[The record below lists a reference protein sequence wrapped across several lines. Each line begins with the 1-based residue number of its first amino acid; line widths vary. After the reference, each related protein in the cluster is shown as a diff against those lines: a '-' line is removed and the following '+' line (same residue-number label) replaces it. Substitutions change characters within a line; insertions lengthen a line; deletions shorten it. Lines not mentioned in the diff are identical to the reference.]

1 MNELIQFILNLDDPT
16 DPIGKSI
23 ILWIKIFFGI
33 GVINYVLHILWIW
46 SWEKLNL
53 SNVQNYIRANHGLG
67 DTSPELLERLRNA
80 KVSKLSIIYKRI
92 HDLVQIKQKS
102 GQITQDALADIH
114 AGQASRKAGLSNY
127 ILGILIILGLIGTLR
142 GLITAIVEVQPLL
155 QDIQDIDQ
163 FPMISEALRET
174 LAGMNTAF
182 VTTLAGLGASFGL
195 GFFGW
200 LFNWLNS
207 AFLTHF
213 ERFVSTE
220 IIPHFTQTPEASIA
234 SAVEQLTKCADT
246 LELATQENVQA
257 MHQAIQLLTDTS
269 WGGHLEQQYI
279 LADNFGRTAESLLGS
294 LGKISEHQVLIKTT
308 VEKFDGLTEQSM
320 SQIGE
325 YQKALRQGLEDSVPK
340 LEEESE
346 ALKTTIAEYRTSQAT
361 FIDDLAS
368 ALQKQLQP
376 VTKNQE
382 EIVQTLNKTAGHL
395 SESLTKISEYQT
407 HITSAVEG
415 FNEATMESMSQ
426 ITEYQDVLRQG
437 LEDAIPKLTAESQTL
452 KTTIGEY
459 QDSQSKF
466 VDELSG
472 TLQGHLQSV
481 TENQQKMVD
490 MLTDELSNT
499 LDPFNESNAQLVTQI
514 KEYQGTVQRGL
525 ENSLSQFAAES
536 QTLKT
541 AIDEYQNSQSRFIDE
556 LSGTLQGHLQSVTE
570 NQQEMVHML
579 TDELSNTLD
588 PFNEVNTRLASQI
601 REYQSTMQRGL
612 ENSLSQFAAESQA
625 LKTAI
630 DEYRDSQSTFVD
642 ELSDALQAKL
652 RPITESQEGMVRV
665 LTGLSDELQIR
676 SVLETQNQVF
686 GRIEDQLN
694 GYGERV
700 DQQNELIQALVAN
713 VQMFLQRPSGGE
725 NRTMGEDSSQQIPTQ
740 LLNQISLKL
749 EALNDTMRRPG
760 IYRWGSEIR
769 RWFGGSR

>member
-1 MNELIQFILNLDDPT
+1 MNELIQFILTLDDPA

-23 ILWIKIFFGI
+23 ILWIKIFFVI
-33 GVINYVLHILWIW
+33 GVINYVLHVLRIW
-46 SWEKLNL
+46 GWEKFNLNK
-53 SNVQNYIRANHGLG
+53 VQNYIRTHHGLG
-67 DTSPELLERLRNA
+67 DTSPELLERLRKA
-80 KVSKLSIIYKRI
+80 KVSNFSVVYKRI

-127 ILGILIILGLIGTLR
+127 ILAILIILGLIGTLR

-182 VTTLAGLGASFGL
+182 VTTLAGLGASFVL

-234 SAVEQLTKCADT
+234 SAVEQLTKCTDT
-246 LELATQENVQA
+246 LELATRENVQA

-279 LADNFGRTAESLLGS
+279 LADNFGRTAESLLKS
-294 LGKISEHQVLIKTT
+294 LSGINEYQFLITSTVGKFEDLTT
-308 VEKFDGLTEQSM
+308 QSM
-320 SQIGE
+320 SQIGK
-325 YQKALRQGLEDSVPK
+325 YQEELRHGLEDSVPK
-340 LEEESE
+340 LEKESN
-346 ALKTTIAEYRTSQAT
+346 ALKATIAEYRTSQAT

-376 VTKNQE
+376 ITKNQE
-382 EIVQTLNKTAGHL
+382 EIAQTLNETAGHL
-395 SESLTKISEYQT
+395 LESLTKISEYQI

-415 FNEATMESMSQ
+415 FNEVTMESMSQ

-437 LEDAIPKLTAESQTL
+437 LEDAVPK
-452 KTTIGEY
+452 
-459 QDSQSKF
+459 
-466 VDELSG
+466 
-472 TLQGHLQSV
+472 
-481 TENQQKMVD
+481 
-490 MLTDELSNT
+490 
-499 LDPFNESNAQLVTQI
+499 
-514 KEYQGTVQRGL
+514 
-525 ENSLSQFAAES
+525 FAAES

-541 AIDEYQNSQSRFIDE
+541 AIDEYQDSQSRFIDE

-570 NQQEMVHML
+570 NQQETVHIL

-588 PFNEVNTRLASQI
+588 PFNKVNARLVSQI

-612 ENSLSQFAAESQA
+612 ENSLSKFAVESQT

-630 DEYRDSQSTFVD
+630 GEYRESQSMFVD

-676 SVLETQNQVF
+676 SVLEAQNQVF
-686 GRIEDQLN
+686 GRIENQLN

-700 DQQNELIQALVAN
+700 DQQNQLIQALITN
-713 VQMFLQRPSGGE
+713 VQMLLQKPSEGG
-725 NRTMGEDSSQQIPTQ
+725 NRTVGSDSSQQISQQ

-749 EALNDTMRRPG
+749 DALNDTMRRPG
-760 IYRWGSEIR
+760 IYRWVSEIR
-769 RWFGGSR
+769 GWFGGSR

>member
-1 MNELIQFILNLDDPT
+1 MNELIQFILTLDDPA

-23 ILWIKIFFGI
+23 ILWIKIFFVI
-33 GVINYVLHILWIW
+33 GVINYVLHVLRIW
-46 SWEKLNL
+46 GWEKFNLNK
-53 SNVQNYIRANHGLG
+53 VQNYIRTHHGLG
-67 DTSPELLERLRNA
+67 DTSPELLERLRKA
-80 KVSKLSIIYKRI
+80 KVSNFSVVYKRI

-127 ILGILIILGLIGTLR
+127 ILAILIILGLIGTLR

-182 VTTLAGLGASFGL
+182 VTTLAGLGASFVL

-234 SAVEQLTKCADT
+234 SAVEQLTKCTDT
-246 LELATQENVQA
+246 LELATRENVQA

-279 LADNFGRTAESLLGS
+279 LADNFGRTAESLLKS
-294 LGKISEHQVLIKTT
+294 LSGINEYQFLITSTVGKFEDLTT
-308 VEKFDGLTEQSM
+308 QSM
-320 SQIGE
+320 SQIGK
-325 YQKALRQGLEDSVPK
+325 YQEELRHGLEDSVPK
-340 LEEESE
+340 LEKESN
-346 ALKTTIAEYRTSQAT
+346 ALKATIAEYRTSQAT

-376 VTKNQE
+376 ITKNQE
-382 EIVQTLNKTAGHL
+382 EIAQTLNETAGHL
-395 SESLTKISEYQT
+395 LESLTKISEYQI

-415 FNEATMESMSQ
+415 FNEVTMESMSQ

-437 LEDAIPKLTAESQTL
+437 LEDAVPK
-452 KTTIGEY
+452 
-459 QDSQSKF
+459 
-466 VDELSG
+466 
-472 TLQGHLQSV
+472 
-481 TENQQKMVD
+481 
-490 MLTDELSNT
+490 
-499 LDPFNESNAQLVTQI
+499 
-514 KEYQGTVQRGL
+514 
-525 ENSLSQFAAES
+525 FAAES

-541 AIDEYQNSQSRFIDE
+541 AIDEYQDSQSRFIDE

-570 NQQEMVHML
+570 NQQETVHIL

-588 PFNEVNTRLASQI
+588 PFNEVNARLVSQI

-612 ENSLSQFAAESQA
+612 ENSLSKFAVESQT

-630 DEYRDSQSTFVD
+630 GEYRESQSMFVD

-676 SVLETQNQVF
+676 SVLEAQNQVF
-686 GRIEDQLN
+686 GRIENQLN

-700 DQQNELIQALVAN
+700 DQQNQLIQALITN
-713 VQMFLQRPSGGE
+713 VQMLLQKPSEGG
-725 NRTMGEDSSQQIPTQ
+725 NRTVGSDSSQQISQQ

-749 EALNDTMRRPG
+749 DALNDTMRRPG
-760 IYRWGSEIR
+760 IYRWVSEIR
-769 RWFGGSR
+769 GWFGGSR

>member
-1 MNELIQFILNLDDPT
+1 MNELIQFILTLDDPA

-23 ILWIKIFFGI
+23 ILWIKIFFVI
-33 GVINYVLHILWIW
+33 GVINYVWHVLRIW
-46 SWEKLNL
+46 GWEKLNL
-53 SNVQNYIRANHGLG
+53 SNVQNYIRTHHGLG

-114 AGQASRKAGLSNY
+114 AGEASRKAGLSNY

-220 IIPHFTQTPEASIA
+220 IIPHFTQTSEASIA
-234 SAVEQLTKCADT
+234 SAVEQLTKCTDT

-346 ALKTTIAEYRTSQAT
+346 SLKTTIAEYRTSQVA
-361 FIDDLAS
+361 FIDDLAN

-382 EIVQTLNKTAGHL
+382 EIAQTLNETAGHL
-395 SESLTKISEYQT
+395 SESLTKISEYQI
-407 HITSAVEG
+407 HITSAVDG
-415 FNEATMESMSQ
+415 FNEVTTESMSK

-437 LEDAIPKLTAESQTL
+437 LEDAVPKLTAESQTL
-452 KTTIGEY
+452 KMTIDEY
-459 QDSQSKF
+459 QDSQSRF
-466 VDELSG
+466 IDELSG
-472 TLQGHLQSV
+472 TLQEHLQSV
-481 TENQQKMVD
+481 TENQQKTVHI
-490 MLTDELSNT
+490 LTDELSNT
-499 LDPFNESNAQLVTQI
+499 LGPFNESNAQLVTQI
-514 KEYQGTVQRGL
+514 REYQGTVQRGL
-525 ENSLSQFAAES
+525 ENSLSRFAAES

-541 AIDEYQNSQSRFIDE
+541 TIDEYQDSQSRFIDE
-556 LSGTLQGHLQSVTE
+556 LSGTLQEHLQSVTE
-570 NQQEMVHML
+570 NQQKTVHIL
-579 TDELSNTLD
+579 IDELSNTLD
-588 PFNEVNTRLASQI
+588 PFNEVNARLVSQI

-612 ENSLSQFAAESQA
+612 ENSLSRFAAESQT

-630 DEYRDSQSTFVD
+630 DEYRESQSTFID
-642 ELSDALQAKL
+642 ELSDALHAKL
-652 RPITESQEGMVRV
+652 HPIAESQQGVVHV
-665 LTGLSDELQIR
+665 LTRLSDELQIR
-676 SVLETQNQVF
+676 SALETQNQVF
-686 GRIEDQLN
+686 GRIENRLDR
-694 GYGERV
+694 YGERV

-713 VQMFLQRPSGGE
+713 VQMLLQQPSGGE
-725 NRTMGEDSSQQIPTQ
+725 NRSMGGDSSQQISTQ

-749 EALNDTMRRPG
+749 ETLNDTMRRPG